1 MRALT
6 SKALL
11 HIGPGWRSSQTT
23 RARTT
28 CTAGGGNVE
37 LIGTWSISP
46 RKSHGPPPSI
56 ESLSRPANAPSSCFS
71 GRHLLGS
78 ARVHGLALLCGWA
91 GYPRNLTSTGEGR
104 RETDRGGQQ
113 KRPRWIAMAELRCTP
128 SLLGPVHFVGRS
140 WRRLA
145 VCLLR
150 QLEKRL
156 PSHPRNFF
164 LEKAPTTPKRNR
176 QTNPT
181 HHNLY
186 TPVLVLGFLSKI
198 SVYCLAD

>member
-1 MRALT
+1 MEAVKPPWLESVFLRVECVSRENRWGNESRRCARMRALT

-11 HIGPGWRSSQTT
+11 HIGPGWRSSQTA

-56 ESLSRPANAPSSCFS
+56 GSLSRPANAPSSCLS

-128 SLLGPVHFVGRS
+128 SLLGPVHFLS
-140 WRRLA
+140 A
-145 VCLLR
+145 VHGLD
-150 QLEKRL
+150 L
-156 PSHPRNFF
+156 PCASC
-164 LEKAPTTPKRNR
+164 
-176 QTNPT
+176 
-181 HHNLY
+181 
-186 TPVLVLGFLSKI
+186 GS
-198 SVYCLAD
+198 